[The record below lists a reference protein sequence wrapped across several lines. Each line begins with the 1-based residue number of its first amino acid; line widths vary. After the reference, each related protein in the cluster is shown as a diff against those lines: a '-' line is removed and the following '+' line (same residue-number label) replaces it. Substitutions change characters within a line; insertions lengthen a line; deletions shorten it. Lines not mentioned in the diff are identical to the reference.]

1 MMCAKRECV
10 VLGADLCLES
20 PPYPWAFHL
29 YMDFLRPGGG
39 DQEPSESSMDS
50 CRQNVSCHYVRF
62 LRCTGSG
69 MSISLLVLTQR
80 QMAEHSGSCS

>member
-20 PPYPWAFHL
+20 PPYPWAFHYL

-39 DQEPSESSMDS
+39 DQEEQSESSLDS
-50 CRQNVSCHYVRF
+50 CGRNVSCCYVRF
-62 LRCTGSG
+62 L
-69 MSISLLVLTQR
+69 
-80 QMAEHSGSCS
+80 